1 MIYFLLPS
9 TYIYTYKNIIC
20 DIIEKNINS
29 QYTTISNSLSLYLYD
44 IKHKINIYGKEW
56 DTYKKYTNPYEFINT
71 NIPQKTMCVA
81 KYKPLSRSY
90 FKMLEIMQHFNL
102 HLQSES
108 IDSIKSFHL
117 AEGPGGFIE
126 AVSNIRNCI
135 DDKYI
140 GMTIIDSVEN
150 DNVPGWKKSERFFK
164 KYTNASIELGE
175 DKTGNIISLTN
186 FVYCKN
192 KYKSSMD
199 LITADGGF
207 DFSFDY
213 NSQETNI
220 VKLLFAQI
228 AFALCMQKKGGNFIL
243 KIFDCFMQ
251 QTIDLLYILTS
262 FYENV
267 YITKPQT
274 SRYANSEKYIICKG
288 FLFSSCDDF
297 YPYLYSVFEKM
308 VNITDNDLSFRF
320 LKNTIPCYFIN
331 KLEELNAIFG
341 QQQIENI
348 HNTILLINNKNKI
361 NKIENLIKI
370 NIQKSIQWCI
380 KHNIK
385 YNIFSPN
392 NSCVR
397 ETTVS

>member
-1 MIYFLLPS
+1 
-9 TYIYTYKNIIC
+9 
-20 DIIEKNINS
+20 
-29 QYTTISNSLSLYLYD
+29 
-44 IKHKINIYGKEW
+44 
-56 DTYKKYTNPYEFINT
+56 
-71 NIPQKTMCVA
+71 
-81 KYKPLSRSY
+81 
-90 FKMLEIMQHFNL
+90 
-102 HLQSES
+102 
-108 IDSIKSFHL
+108 
-117 AEGPGGFIE
+117 
-126 AVSNIRNCI
+126 
-135 DDKYI
+135 
-140 GMTIIDSVEN
+140 
-150 DNVPGWKKSERFFK
+150 
-164 KYTNASIELGE
+164 
-175 DKTGNIISLTN
+175 
-186 FVYCKN
+186 
-192 KYKSSMD
+192 
-199 LITADGGF
+199 
-207 DFSFDY
+207 
-213 NSQETNI
+213 
-220 VKLLFAQI
+220 
-228 AFALCMQKKGGNFIL
+228 
-243 KIFDCFMQ
+243 MQ

>member
-1 MIYFLLPS
+1 MIYFLLPT
-9 TYIYTYKNIIC
+9 TYIYTYKNITC
-20 DIIEKNINS
+20 DIVNNETKINCK
-29 QYTTISNSLSLYLYD
+29 YTTISNSLSLYLYD
-44 IKHKINIYGKEW
+44 IKHKIDIYGKEW

-71 NIPQKTMCVA
+71 NIPQKTICVA

-90 FKMLEIMQHFNL
+90 FKMLEIMQHFHLNL
-102 HLQSES
+102 SCES
-108 IDSIKSFHL
+108 TDAIKSFHL

-126 AVSNIRNCI
+126 AISNIRNCSE
-135 DDKYI
+135 DRYI
-140 GMTIIDSVEN
+140 GMTIVDSDEN
-150 DNVPGWKKSERFFK
+150 DNVPGWKKSDRFLK
-164 KYTNASIELGE
+164 KNSNVSIELGE
-175 DKTGNIISLTN
+175 DKTGNIISLKN

-213 NSQETNI
+213 NSQELNI
-220 VKLLFAQI
+220 IKLLFSQI
-228 AFALCMQKKGGNFIL
+228 AFALCMQKKNGNFIL

-251 QTIDLLYILTS
+251 QTIDLLYILAS

-274 SRYANSEKYIICKG
+274 SRYANSEKYIVCKG
-288 FLFSSCDDF
+288 FLFSNCDDF
-297 YPYLYSVFEKM
+297 YPFLYSVFEKL
-308 VNITDNDLSFRF
+308 VNIADKEKIVRF
-320 LKNTIPCYFIN
+320 LKIPIPSYFIN

-348 HNTILLINNKNKI
+348 HNTILLINNKNKL

-385 YNIFSPN
+385 YNVFTPL
-392 NSCVR
+392 
-397 ETTVS
+397 TMTF